1 MTVPRF
7 VSVADAALLL
17 SVHPATIRRQ
27 IASGGLPAR
36 RMGREW
42 RIPLDA
48 VIDTP
53 PPRSNSTDRV
63 RKRDGRP

>member
-7 VSVADAALLL
+7 ISVADAALLL

-27 IASGGLPAR
+27 IASGGIPAR
-36 RMGREW
+36 RLGREW
-42 RIPLDA
+42 RIPLDV

-53 PPRSNSTDRV
+53 PP
-63 RKRDGRP
+63 PI